1 MLSTRDL
8 VFKKKPAKKLTEK
21 YMGPYEIRK
30 IVSRNTVKLKL
41 LASIRIHLVV
51 NVSRIVRYREPVK
64 GQRVEELKPVEFNEV
79 KE

>member
-79 KE
+79 EE